1 MLTPMNSPASDAT
14 STGMHVLLI
23 DDDAKI
29 RHLVAKFLRS
39 HGFKV
44 SLAADSRETREF
56 LLHNVPQLILLD
68 VMLPGANGFD
78 LCKEI
83 RTRSHVP
90 IIMLTA
96 RSDDTDRIVG
106 LEIGADDY
114 VTKPF
119 NPRELLA
126 RINAVMRRSVLP
138 RDEGPGLARRY
149 RFEGWTVDPLRRDL
163 IDPHGTVIDL
173 TSGEFDLLLTL
184 VEAPQRV
191 LTRDYLL
198 DASKNRVSTGFDRS
212 IDVQMSRL
220 RKKLGGSDEASSMIK
235 TVRGIGYMFSPPV
248 RRE

>member
-1 MLTPMNSPASDAT
+1 MTSPVSDANPSGT
-14 STGMHVLLI
+14 HVLLI

-29 RHLVAKFLRS
+29 RHLVAKFLRG

-44 SLAADSRETREF
+44 SVAADGREMREI
-56 LLHNVPQLILLD
+56 LLHNSPQLILLD
-68 VMLPGANGFD
+68 IMLPGANGFD
-78 LCKEI
+78 LCKEV
-83 RTRSHVP
+83 RAKSHVP

-96 RSDDTDRIVG
+96 RSDETDRIVG

-126 RINAVMRRSVLP
+126 RINSVMRRSLLA

-149 RFEGWTVDPLRRDL
+149 RFEGWTVDPLMRDL

-220 RKKLGGSDEASSMIK
+220 RKKLGGNDEVNSMIK

-248 RRE
+248 HRE